1 MKTKQMILGI
11 IVLTVFA
18 ALCSACSSGPMFV
31 SKEAGG
37 AYNRGLW
44 HYKAGNYDQAIAELT
59 VYLDAYPN
67 DSEVLNYRGL
77 SYLKKGDYDS
87 AIADFN
93 TALKA
98 APLNLE
104 IRMNL
109 SDAEKEKANPPLA
122 AARTE
127 AASNST
133 AGREG
138 EAANS
143 RTAGRPNEAP
153 IAAVST
159 PEKPYAADP
168 ESDFRFV
175 PVDGKAVKIT
185 GYNGNKWHIHIPP
198 QIRGLPVTQIGER
211 AFSGKNLI
219 SVTLPYSVTVIDD
232 FAFTNNQITS
242 ITLGENVSLQVIYGF
257 GGSVYDPVG
266 DGFNTAYNRHGKKA
280 GTYTKPG
287 HRDTNWT
294 KQ

>member
-1 MKTKQMILGI
+1 MILGI

-18 ALCSACSSGPMFV
+18 VLCSACSSGPMFV
-31 SKEAGG
+31 SKEAGV
-37 AYNRGLW
+37 AYNRGL
-44 HYKAGNYDQAIAELT
+44 YYYNAGSYDQAVAELT

-67 DSEVLNYRGL
+67 DSDALNYRGL

-109 SDAEKEKANPPLA
+109 SDAEKEKANP
-122 AARTE
+122 ARAE
-127 AASNST
+127 AASNRT

-159 PEKPYAADP
+159 PEKPYDADP

-175 PVDGKAVKIT
+175 PVDGRAVKIT

-198 QIRGLPVTQIGER
+198 QIRGLPVTHIGQE
-211 AFSGKNLI
+211 AFAGKNLI
-219 SVTLPYSVTVIDD
+219 SVTLPYSVTEIDVG
-232 FAFTNNQITS
+232 AFLNNQITS
-242 ITLGENVSLQVIYGF
+242 ITLGENVNLIVINLYG
-257 GGSVYDPVG
+257 GDVYDPFGNRRDTGQVG
-266 DGFNTAYNRHGKKA
+266 ASFNTAYSRHGKKA
-280 GTYTKPG
+280 GTYTRSG
-287 HRDTNWT
+287 VGDTNWT